1 MTVFVSTLSQMGFLA
16 VLIAIGYCLTK
27 FKLVPDNGTEVLS
40 KLENWVFIPCLV
52 LGTFMQNFTVES
64 LSYAWQYVLC
74 GLVTISLSVPVAILV
89 SKAASRDK
97 YIQNIY
103 TYGLSFS
110 NFGFMGNAVVSALF
124 PDIFDEYLIFVL
136 PFWFYIYMWGVP
148 SLLMP
153 HEEGKKTFLARL
165 KPLLNPML
173 IGMLVGIVIGLCDL
187 PTPAFLT
194 SSVSTLGS
202 CMSPV
207 AMLLTGMTVA
217 KTDLLSMFKKPSVYV
232 VSFVR
237 LLAMPL
243 VAIALFSFVKIPLG
257 LSLCTVCALA
267 MPLGLNTIVIPNA
280 YGKDT
285 SVAASMALIS
295 HLASIGTIPLI
306 FMLFELFV
314 K

>member
-1 MTVFVSTLSQMGFLA
+1 MTVFLSTLSQMGFLA

-40 KLENWVFIPCLV
+40 KLENWVFIPCLC
-52 LGTFMQNFTVES
+52 LGTFMQNFTVDS

-74 GLVTISLSVPVAILV
+74 GLVTVTLSVPVAIFV
-89 SKAASRDK
+89 SIASSRDK

-124 PDIFDEYLIFVL
+124 PDVFDEYLIFVL
-136 PFWFYIYMWGVP
+136 PFWIYIYLWGVP

-153 HEEGKKTFLARL
+153 HDEDKKSFLARL

-173 IGMLVGIVIGLCDL
+173 IGMLVGIVIGLCDI
-187 PTPAFLT
+187 PTPKFLT
-194 SSVSTLGS
+194 SSISTLGS

-217 KTDLLSMFKKPSVYV
+217 KTDLLSMFRNPSVYM
-232 VSFVR
+232 VSAVR

-243 VAIALFSFVKIPLG
+243 VAVALFMFIDLPYG
-257 LSLCTVCALA
+257 LTLCTVCCLA

-295 HLASIGTIPLI
+295 HLASIGTIPLV
-306 FMLFELFV
+306 FMLFQLLV
-314 K
+314 R

>member
-1 MTVFVSTLSQMGFLA
+1 MPLFWSSLGQMGFLFL
-16 VLIAIGYCLTK
+16 LIIIGYIVVK
-27 FKLVPDNGTEVLS
+27 VKVVPDSGSTIIS
-40 KLENWVFIPCLV
+40 KLENNVFIPALV
-52 LGTFMQNFTVES
+52 MSTFMQNFTVKTINTS
-64 LSYAWQYVLC
+64 GKYLLC
-74 GLVTISLSVPVAILV
+74 GLIAVLLSMPFAILCARL
-89 SKAASRDK
+89 STKDK

-124 PDIFDEYLIFVL
+124 PEIFDEYLIFVL
-136 PFWFYIYMWGVP
+136 PFWIYIYMWGVP

-153 HEEGKKTFLARL
+153 HEEGKKSLPARL

-173 IGMLVGIVIGLCDL
+173 IAMVVGIIIGLADISA
-187 PTPAFLT
+187 PTFLT
-194 SSVSTLGS
+194 SSISTLGS

-232 VSFVR
+232 VSAVR
-237 LLAMPL
+237 LLGMPL
-243 VAIALFSFVKIPLG
+243 VAVLLFMFLDLPYG
-257 LSLCTVCALA
+257 LMLCTVCSLA
-267 MPLGLNTIVIPNA
+267 MPLGLNTIVIPSA

-295 HLASIGTIPLI
+295 HLASIGTIPLV
-306 FMLFELFV
+306 FMLFDAVV

>member
-1 MTVFVSTLSQMGFLA
+1 MTVFISTLSHMGFLA
-16 VLIAIGYCLTK
+16 VLIVIGYCLTK
-27 FKLVPDNGTEVLS
+27 FSLVPDNGTEVLS

-52 LGTFMQNFTVES
+52 LGTFMQNFTVGS
-64 LSYAWQYVLC
+64 LSYAWQYILC
-74 GLVTISLSVPVAILV
+74 GLVTVSVSVPVAIFV
-89 SKAASRDK
+89 SKASSRDR

-124 PDIFDEYLIFVL
+124 PEIFDEYLIFVL
-136 PFWFYIYMWGVP
+136 PFWIYIYMWGVP

-153 HEEGKKTFLARL
+153 HEEGKKSLPARL

-173 IGMLVGIVIGLCDL
+173 IAMVVGLIIGLADISA
-187 PTPAFLT
+187 PTFLT
-194 SSVSTLGS
+194 SSISTLGS

-232 VSFVR
+232 VSAVR
-237 LLAMPL
+237 LLGMPL
-243 VAIALFSFVKIPLG
+243 VAVLLFMFLDLPYG
-257 LSLCTVCALA
+257 LMLCTVCSLA
-267 MPLGLNTIVIPNA
+267 MPLGLNTIAIPSA

-295 HLASIGTIPLI
+295 HLASIGTIPLV
-306 FMLFELFV
+306 FMLFDAVV

>member
-1 MTVFVSTLSQMGFLA
+1 MNVFTSTLSQMGFLA
-16 VLIAIGYCLTK
+16 VLIVIGYVLTR
-27 FKLVPDNGTEVLS
+27 FKLLPDNSTAVLS
-40 KLENWVFIPCLV
+40 KLENYVFIPCLV
-52 LGTFMQNFTVES
+52 LGTFMQNFTVQS
-64 LSYAWQYVLC
+64 LNYAWQYVLC
-74 GLVTISLSVPVAILV
+74 GLVTVTVSVPVAILV

-97 YIQNIY
+97 FIQNTY

-136 PFWFYIYMWGVP
+136 PFWIYIYVWGVP

-153 HEEGKKTFLARL
+153 HEEGKITLLGRL
-165 KPLLNPML
+165 KPLLNPMF
-173 IGMLVGIVIGLCDL
+173 IGMLVGIVIGLCDI
-187 PTPAFLT
+187 PTPRFLT
-194 SSVSTLGS
+194 SSISTLGA

-217 KTDLLSMFKKPSVYV
+217 KTDLLTMFKMPSVYV
-232 VSFVR
+232 VSAVR

-243 VAIALFSFVKIPLG
+243 VSIVLFMFVDISYG
-257 LSLCTVCALA
+257 LMLCTVCSLA
-267 MPLGLNTIVIPNA
+267 MPLGLNTIVVPNA
-280 YGKDT
+280 YGRDT

-306 FMLFELFV
+306 FMLFEAVV

>member
-1 MTVFVSTLSQMGFLA
+1 MTVFLSTLGQMGFLA
-16 VLIAIGYCLTK
+16 VLIVVGYCLTK
-27 FKLVPDNGTEVLS
+27 FRLVPENGTEVLS
-40 KLENWVFIPCLV
+40 KLENWVFIPCLC
-52 LGTFMQNFTVES
+52 LGTFMQNFTVQS
-64 LSYAWQYVLC
+64 LSTAWQYVLC
-74 GLVTISLSVPVAILV
+74 GLVTVSFSVPVAILV
-89 SKAASRDK
+89 SKASSRDK

-124 PDIFDEYLIFVL
+124 PEVFDEYLIFVL
-136 PFWFYIYMWGVP
+136 PFWIYIYVWGVP

-153 HEEGKKTFLARL
+153 HEEGKKSLLERL
-165 KPLLNPML
+165 RPLLNPML
-173 IGMLVGIVIGLCDL
+173 IGMLIGILIGLSNV
-187 PTPAFLT
+187 PMPKFLT

-217 KTDLLSMFKKPSVYV
+217 KTELLSMFKKPSVYL
-232 VSFVR
+232 VSAVR

-243 VAIALFSFVKIPLG
+243 VAIILFMFLKLPYG
-257 LSLCTVCALA
+257 LMLCTVCCLS

-285 SVAASMALIS
+285 SVAASMALVS
-295 HLASIGTIPLI
+295 HLASIGTIPLV
-306 FMLFELFV
+306 FMLFQMLV

>member
-1 MTVFVSTLSQMGFLA
+1 MIVFTSTLSQMGFLA
-16 VLIAIGYCLTK
+16 VLIAVGYCLTK

-40 KLENWVFIPCLV
+40 KLENWVFIPCLC

-64 LSYAWQYVLC
+64 LSTAWQYVLC
-74 GLVTISLSVPVAILV
+74 GLVTVTLSIPVAVLV
-89 SKAASRDK
+89 SKASSRDK

-136 PFWFYIYMWGVP
+136 PFWIYIYMWGVP

-153 HEEGKKTFLARL
+153 HEEGKKTVLARL

-173 IGMLVGIVIGLCDL
+173 IGMLVGIIIGIFNI
-187 PTPAFLT
+187 PTPQFLT
-194 SSVSTLGS
+194 SSISTLGS

-217 KTDLLSMFKKPSVYV
+217 KTDFLSMFKKTSVYI
-232 VSFVR
+232 VSAVR

-243 VAIALFSFVKIPLG
+243 VAVALFIFLKLPYG
-257 LSLCTVCALA
+257 LMLCTVCALA

-295 HLASIGTIPLI
+295 HLASIGTIPLV
-306 FMLFELFV
+306 FMLFQMLV